1 MSYVL
6 LNNTQHLEISDG
18 KLFKICNTDGVKD
31 SYRDSIPKGIR
42 SYIDLGSAE
51 FCFGHGHG
59 KILELTREECT
70 FIAWEKLLHLY
81 LAFDN
86 HYNIKLEIKNH
97 VAKRIISYPYYEKVV
112 KISLAAYIDLL
123 RNGGYYR
130 WGSPALNY
138 LIDNLTLEG
147 LVDLL
152 ESEIKLRVFV
162 YNRNRTNYSI
172 LEFAE
177 LKFDYSK
184 LSRKFGIEISQDKDI
199 TKLYSEGDTLYP
211 NYLKFIDYIITD
223 EETRELQQKFIRET
237 MILG

>member
-31 SYRDSIPKGIR
+31 SYRHSIPKGIR
-42 SYIDLGSAE
+42 SYIDHGSAE
-51 FCFGHGHG
+51 FSFDYG
-59 KILELTREECT
+59 LELTREERT

-86 HYNIKLEIKNH
+86 HYNIKLEIKKH
-97 VAKRIISYPYYEKVV
+97 VAKRIIKDPYYEKIV

-123 RNGGYYR
+123 RNVGYYR
-130 WGSPALNY
+130 WGSHALNY
-138 LIDNLTLEG
+138 LIDNLTLDG

-152 ESEIKLRVFV
+152 ESEINLRVFV